1 MKDKDIIKLL
11 EDIRYSVYN
20 SSIMIVQT
28 NSRFTYAMSKYIRD
42 YPEYFEKDIE
52 DFRNGLDYDS
62 LQSLNSWIFQRKLDG
77 NLIDFIVFGI
87 LQGIQTK
94 WYLVP
99 IVGIAWFLVYYFVFK
114 FAILKFNLKTPGRE
128 NIGENDNIKLGGY
141 DEERLLRALGGK
153 ENIVSLDNC
162 ITRLRMSVK
171 DIKLIDE
178 NEIKATG
185 ALAVVKLDNNNLQ
198 VVIGPQVHVVK
209 NKLDKLIKNS
219 D

>member
-77 NLIDFIVFGI
+77 NLIDFYRVPASSPFFTEEQKIIYF
-87 LQGIQTK
+87 TK
-94 WYLVP
+94 HQ
-99 IVGIAWFLVYYFVFK
+99 I
-114 FAILKFNLKTPGRE
+114 
-128 NIGENDNIKLGGY
+128 Y
-141 DEERLLRALGGK
+141 D
-153 ENIVSLDNC
+153 
-162 ITRLRMSVK
+162 
-171 DIKLIDE
+171 
-178 NEIKATG
+178 
-185 ALAVVKLDNNNLQ
+185 
-198 VVIGPQVHVVK
+198 
-209 NKLDKLIKNS
+209 
-219 D
+219 